1 MRILAPTGA
10 LGAGFDTAALDRGV
24 AAGPHVI
31 ACDAGSTDSGPAA
44 LGSGTPKL
52 SAQAVTRDLR
62 LLLKAR
68 DTLQVPLIIGSCGT
82 SGRDDG
88 VDWVAGLARTIAAE
102 NNLHFK
108 LGLIY
113 SDQPAERLQ
122 HLYDEGRIRPLA
134 NAPVIE
140 RKLFERSH
148 TVAMMGVEP
157 LQELLRDGYDVILAG
172 WASDTALFAAL
183 PHLNGADPGLT
194 WHMAKTI
201 ECGAACAIPPDANG
215 LLVTLRDDHFDV
227 TTLADGSR
235 LTPRSVA
242 AHTLY
247 ENADPFHIAEPSG
260 TLDTTHATYEAVD
273 ERTVRVR
280 GSRYIEADGYTNKLE
295 GAELVGYQTVIVGGV
310 RDKVVI
316 ERLPELLPM
325 AKKYFDAKI
334 LDVFDGRVDPDTIDI
349 NYRLY
354 GTGTVLAGTEPT
366 PLQPQ
371 ELGVLI
377 TVTAPDQ
384 GTAHAISTFVARPR
398 LLAPAHPR
406 VRRPGLHPRLPLF
419 AAGDGPRPA
428 LPLHPQPR
436 RHRRHPHRTVPHHH
450 RRGLTMAT
458 LLDYCSLVRSKN
470 AGPFTLTFDFMC
482 HDQHTYE
489 ALTNTGILNR
499 ALFAG
504 LFNTSENEILVVNH
518 PRALAVKVSLPR
530 PSAQGAQHDSDCYA
544 GQQYA
549 PLMELQLPELP

>member
-1 MRILAPTGA
+1 MIVMVA
-10 LGAGFDTAALDRGV
+10 LSYRFLGRRHPKALRREDTN
-24 AAGPHVI
+24 
-31 ACDAGSTDSGPAA
+31 TD
-44 LGSGTPKL
+44 
-52 SAQAVTRDLR
+52 QADPFSSPWAVLKDLVREPSRAR
-62 LLLKAR
+62 LLLMAGIFCFAGMWAALR
-68 DTLQVPLIIGSCGT
+68 SLTTPYGTEVLGMTRGAAGGIALPGAIAFLICVVPLAYLSHRLGELLVIRYGIALF
-82 SGRDDG
+82 
-88 VDWVAGLARTIAAE
+88 VA
-102 NNLHFK
+102 
-108 LGLIY
+108 
-113 SDQPAERLQ
+113 DQPAERLQ
-122 HLYDEGRIRPLA
+122 HLYDQGRIRPLA

-157 LQELLRDGYDVILAG
+157 IQELLRDGYDVILAG
-172 WASDTALFAAL
+172 RASDTALFAAL

-215 LLVTLRDDHFDV
+215 LLATLRDDHFDV

-280 GSRYIEADGYTNKLE
+280 GSRCIEADGYTNKLE

-325 AKKYFDAKI
+325 AKKYFDAKV
-334 LDVFDGRVDPDTIDI
+334 LDVFGGRVDPDTIDI

-384 GTAHAISTFVARPR
+384 GTAHAISTFVAHASSHLPIPEYDG
-398 LLAPAHPR
+398 LVSTLAYPYSPPEMDR
-406 VRRPGLHPRLPLF
+406 GPLYRF
-419 AAGDGPRPA
+419 ALSHVATGVTPTE
-428 LPLHPQPR
+428 LF
-436 RHRRHPHRTVPHHH
+436 RT
-450 RRGLTMAT
+450 TT
-458 LLDYCSLVRSKN
+458 
-470 AGPFTLTFDFMC
+470 
-482 HDQHTYE
+482 E
-489 ALTNTGILNR
+489 
-499 ALFAG
+499 
-504 LFNTSENEILVVNH
+504 
-518 PRALAVKVSLPR
+518 
-530 PSAQGAQHDSDCYA
+530 
-544 GQQYA
+544 
-549 PLMELQLPELP
+549 EL

>member
-1 MRILAPTGA
+1 MDMRILAPTGA

-31 ACDAGSTDSGPAA
+31 ARDAGSTDSGPAA

-68 DTLQVPLIIGSCGT
+68 DTLQVPLIIGSCDT

-172 WASDTALFAAL
+172 RASDTALFAAL

-260 TLDTTHATYEAVD
+260 ILDTTHATYEAVD

-354 GTGTVLAGTEPT
+354 GTGTILAGTEPT

-384 GTAHAISTFVARPR
+384 GTAHAISTFVAHASSHLPIPEYDG
-398 LLAPAHPR
+398 LVSTLAYPYSPPEMDR
-406 VRRPGLHPRLPLF
+406 GPLY
-419 AAGDGPRPA
+419 R
-428 LPLHPQPR
+428 
-436 RHRRHPHRTVPHHH
+436 
-450 RRGLTMAT
+450 
-458 LLDYCSLVRSKN
+458 
-470 AGPFTLTFDFMC
+470 FTLN
-482 HDQHTYE
+482 HV
-489 ALTNTGILNR
+489 ATGVTPTE
-499 ALFAG
+499 LFR
-504 LFNTSENEILVVNH
+504 TTTEEV
-518 PRALAVKVSLPR
+518 
-530 PSAQGAQHDSDCYA
+530 
-544 GQQYA
+544 
-549 PLMELQLPELP
+549 